1 MINDTF
7 QKQKYLYLVF
17 FLFFAQFFILDAYYF
32 DDLFRAQDGA
42 FGWRRDG
49 RALGGFFYKI
59 LLNFQSPLA
68 DIYPIPLIVAGL
80 FFCFIIYH
88 LCQSLNI
95 VCTQQQALILL
106 ILIANPLA
114 LSNWLFRY
122 DSAFMLLSIAFA
134 LIPFCL
140 LHLPTKKWLIYSTLA
155 LLGSLMTYQIS
166 INIFIGFT
174 AIFAFKLATDNYSFK
189 NICYF
194 ILKCIV
200 ILILAYLIYSN
211 IILKIMPTHSLG
223 DKYRQMPEFNNIA
236 DIIINNLITT
246 SLMLKNLLKSGI
258 SYPLLMMIIFNLYA
272 LSKTKT
278 LSIFKIFS
286 YYLITWVTVLFS
298 ISGIMLISPTAPFIA
313 RTYLGILPLFVF
325 PLITL
330 LLVRYYKL
338 FFITAIYLC
347 LTLLVIDRAALNAT
361 SAEIRHQNII
371 AQQIMTEASINHIT
385 DIEQIMILGTPMKSG
400 IAQISEKTYPIV
412 SKILPH
418 TFSGPYDAGRYV
430 MMFNGYPK
438 TTYPEPLQ
446 QEQITQKM
454 KSILPIASNPLYKLY
469 YIDQILIINFEN

>member
-68 DIYPIPLIVAGL
+68 DIYPVPLIFSGL

-106 ILIANPLA
+106 ILISNPLA

-140 LHLPTKKWLIYSTLA
+140 LHLSTKKWLIYSTLA
-155 LLGSLMTYQIS
+155 LLGSLMTYQVS

-174 AIFAFKLATDNYSFK
+174 AIFAFKFAVEHKTFK
-189 NICYF
+189 EISYF
-194 ILKCIV
+194 ILKSV
-200 ILILAYLIYSN
+200 ITLAVAYLIYSKV
-211 IILKIMPTHSLG
+211 ILVIMPTHDYFAQFREL
-223 DKYRQMPEFNNIA
+223 PNLNNIIFVIQTNA
-236 DIIINNLITT
+236 IQSYQFIKPLFQSGLFIPYLVALFFNIYALVKSRNSLVACMYIIAFLTTIFAISGAMLFSPNAPYSTRTFLGIIPFLVFPSIVLI
-246 SLMLKNLLKSGI
+246 LLKH
-258 SYPLLMMIIFNLYA
+258 
-272 LSKTKT
+272 
-278 LSIFKIFS
+278 
-286 YYLITWVTVLFS
+286 
-298 ISGIMLISPTAPFIA
+298 
-313 RTYLGILPLFVF
+313 
-325 PLITL
+325 
-330 LLVRYYKL
+330 YKL
-338 FFITAIYLC
+338 FFISTIYLC
-347 LTLLVIDRAALNAT
+347 LAMLVIDRAALNAT

-385 DIEQIMILGTPMKSG
+385 EIEQIMILGRPIQSG

-412 SKILPH
+412 SQILPH
-418 TFSGPYDAGRYV
+418 TFSGSYDGGRYV

-438 TTYPEPLQ
+438 TIYPEPML
-446 QEQITQKM
+446 QEQITQKI
-454 KSILPIASNPLYKLY
+454 KFVLPIASNPLYKLY